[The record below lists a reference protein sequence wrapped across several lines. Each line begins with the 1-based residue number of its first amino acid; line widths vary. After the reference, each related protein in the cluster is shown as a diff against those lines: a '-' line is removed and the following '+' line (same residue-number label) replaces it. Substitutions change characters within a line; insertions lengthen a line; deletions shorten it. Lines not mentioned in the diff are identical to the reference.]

1 MDVEQLVIE
10 WAKEKGIYRKENIR
24 NQALKMCSEAGEV
37 ADAILKMDNTAI
49 KEEIGDVIVTLVIL
63 SNVQG
68 WSLNE
73 CLETAYNKIKNRKG
87 KTINGTFIKQQ
98 DNDN

>member
-24 NQALKMCSEAGEV
+24 NQALKMCSESGEV

-68 WSLNE
+68 WSLND

-98 DNDN
+98 DND

>member
-24 NQALKMCSEAGEV
+24 NQALKMCSESGEV

-68 WSLNE
+68 WSLND

>member
-24 NQALKMCSEAGEV
+24 NQALKMCSESGEV